1 MNKVRRRDKEE
12 LIRKKNILF
21 EDPNTFLKLPYET
34 NFEYIIN
41 KIPRGPQYDFDEKLI
56 SYTLV
61 GNPKYLKANKYY
73 NSRPASKKSS
83 FNSKIKEPNINRINN
98 INNYYNLISDKEIK
112 DIFNNYKNKIQE
124 NKRKYKNELI
134 SDNEC
139 SKVMKHYINKTL
151 DLQEKCLKKNEDNAA
166 KFKNMEDFIQQK
178 MKLKEKT
185 IKRNKNY
192 LENNSMRDINLNIGE
207 LIMNSGEE
215 YRLKNEALN
224 LIEKNKN
231 KKYVLPNV
239 NQNWEMSLRRPK
251 NIVGS
256 RKELLN
262 FGTQN
267 YPYWFIATEK
277 SPQFNEHISKPK
289 KDFTISSY
297 GALTSR
303 TNSIQ
308 NLFNLELKKN
318 KTNDDIFKNYFKR
331 HSDCDTLEIQ
341 GQRLI
346 DFEENLCRKLK
357 GKKKILN

>member
-1 MNKVRRRDKEE
+1 MFT
-12 LIRKKNILF
+12 IFAIL
-21 EDPNTFLKLPYET
+21 K
-34 NFEYIIN
+34 
-41 KIPRGPQYDFDEKLI
+41 
-56 SYTLV
+56 
-61 GNPKYLKANKYY
+61 
-73 NSRPASKKSS
+73 
-83 FNSKIKEPNINRINN
+83 
-98 INNYYNLISDKEIK
+98 ISDFLGYDYVSPDMDFSAVYEAVHTNIYEDMNLDFAKSVK
-112 DIFNNYKNKIQE
+112 SMVNE
-124 NKRKYKNELI
+124 NGL
-134 SDNEC
+134 
-139 SKVMKHYINKTL
+139 
-151 DLQEKCLKKNEDNAA
+151 
-166 KFKNMEDFIQQK
+166 FKNMEDFIQQK

-277 SPQFNEHISKPK
+277 IPQFNEHISKPK

-308 NLFNLELKKN
+308 NLFNL
-318 KTNDDIFKNYFKR
+318 
-331 HSDCDTLEIQ
+331 
-341 GQRLI
+341 
-346 DFEENLCRKLK
+346 
-357 GKKKILN
+357 